1 MDKRINL
8 ELRGRQPA
16 MLKELDLSGCKT
28 MGEIEG
34 LTEEFL
40 NLELLDLSNSNLTT
54 LKTFPKLPN
63 LRKIDLNGNRLSKG
77 LEHLKDCTN
86 LKHIIING
94 NRFRDLEVLEPLNSL
109 QHLTHLEVGMEKFS
123 DSVFTTEER
132 RMKLFERLKSLE
144 YLDTTDIDGNDEDED
159 DDGLP
164 LSNGIGKI
172 REDISDGD
180 DELEDEEGEEDEE
193 DDDDDDDDSDEED
206 EDGINITGTYDP
218 NGVVLQEEYDDEDY
232 NEDASDDEEEDDED
246 PEPEQSTRGKKRKLD
261 DPAV

>member
-28 MGEIEG
+28 MGEISG
-34 LTEEFL
+34 LTEEFV

-94 NRFRDLEVLEPLNSL
+94 NRFRDLEVLEPLKSL
-109 QHLTHLEVGMEKFS
+109 EHLTHLEVGLDNFL
-123 DSVFTTEER
+123 DSLFTIEER
-132 RMKLFERLKSLE
+132 RMKVFETFQGLQ
-144 YLDTTDIDGNDEDED
+144 YLDTFDIDGNDEDED

-164 LSNGIGKI
+164 LSNGIAKS
-172 REDISDGD
+172 RDSDGD
-180 DELEDEEGEEDEE
+180 DELEW
-193 DDDDDDDDSDEED
+193 
-206 EDGINITGTYDP
+206 
-218 NGVVLQEEYDDEDY
+218 Q
-232 NEDASDDEEEDDED
+232 
-246 PEPEQSTRGKKRKLD
+246 
-261 DPAV
+261 